1 MNSRLLID
9 AIVRQSMVLIA
20 QLSTVDGVRSPLSH
34 VADEVFVNLVRELE
48 AQGLGKK
55 VIADMFGLALRS
67 YRQKVQRLSESITTR
82 GVTLWGAIH
91 SFVSENESATRADIL
106 KRFKYDEERTIRGI
120 LNDLVESG
128 LVIRVGR
135 GTDAKYRVA
144 SAEELEDL
152 GMIAN
157 GDSPETNQAVV
168 WLHVCQEGPL
178 TKERLGELLPIEA
191 DIIEQALDEL
201 VAQDRVRLVP
211 DPGGGSPNYTTE
223 QCLIPVGES
232 AGWEASVIDHHRAVL
247 TGLAAKLVGGP
258 HKSTAED
265 EIGGTTLSFDLWKG
279 HPLEEEVRHLLKDT
293 RKKIIT
299 LWDAVEAHNSSQPH
313 KVEYNVTFYC
323 GQYVTEEG
331 DDE

>member
-91 SFVSENESATRADIL
+91 NFVEENESATRADIL

-128 LVIRVGR
+128 LVMRVGR
-135 GTDAKYRVA
+135 GTDAQYRVA
-144 SAEELEDL
+144 TAEELEDL

-157 GDSPETNQAVV
+157 GDSPETDQALV
-168 WLHVCQEGPL
+168 WLHVCREGPVTEAKL
-178 TKERLGELLPIEA
+178 DELLPVETDTIKEA
-191 DIIEQALDEL
+191 LQQL
-201 VAQDRVRLVP
+201 VAQDRIRLLT
-211 DPGGGSPNYTTE
+211 DPNGGETYTTE

-258 HKSTAED
+258 HRSTAED

-279 HPLEEEVRHLLKDT
+279 HPLEGEVRQLLKDT
-293 RKKIIT
+293 RKRIIT
-299 LWDAVEAHNSSQPH
+299 LWEAVEAHNNSQPH
-313 KVEYNVTFYC
+313 KVDYNVTFYC
-323 GQYVTEEG
+323 GQYVTE
-331 DDE
+331 DEED